1 MRSIGWLLLVLGVIV
16 ALVTAFALYQHMN
29 ALEEQRAQHP
39 ILAPFVQ
46 GLNQQNEQQQT
57 EMDYLIIGFGS
68 LMILVGLALIRG
80 ASDRSRDEE
89 KDQEFFK

>member
-1 MRSIGWLLLVLGVIV
+1 MRSIGWLLLIVGVIV
-16 ALVTAFALYQHMN
+16 ALVTAFGLYQHMN
-29 ALEEQRAQHP
+29 ALEEQRVQHP

-80 ASDRSRDEE
+80 ASDRRDDE
-89 KDQEFFK
+89 KNQQFFE